1 MSDRTL
7 PILGGVWYN
16 EVSSGA
22 RSHTMNWHDR
32 ITINPEILTGK
43 PVVKGTRLAVEFIID
58 LLAQGWTEE
67 EILRNY
73 PGLTSEDIRACLI
86 YASNILKAER
96 VYPLTPAET

>member
-1 MSDRTL
+1 
-7 PILGGVWYN
+7 
-16 EVSSGA
+16 
-22 RSHTMNWHDR
+22 MNWRDR
-32 ITINPEILTGK
+32 ITINSEILTGK

-58 LLAQGWTEE
+58 LLAQGWKEQ